1 MSRMTAFLLA
11 LLGLV
16 GVAGIHRFYTGK
28 VATGI
33 LWLVTGGALRSR
45 HGHRY
50 NPNRCRW
57 FPNERRPAAAIE
69 LKNGG

>member
-33 LWLVTGGALRSR
+33 LWLVTGGLFGVGTVIDIIRIAV
-45 HGHRY
+45 GG
-50 NPNRCRW
+50 
-57 FPNERRPAAAIE
+57 FPTKDGQR
-69 LKNGG
+69 LQ

>member
-33 LWLVTGGALRSR
+33 LWLVTGGLFGVGTVIDILRIVF
-45 HGHRY
+45 GG
-50 NPNRCRW
+50 
-57 FPNERRPAAAIE
+57 FPA
-69 LKNGG
+69 KNGQALQ

>member
-16 GVAGIHRFYTGK
+16 GVAGIHRFFTGK

-33 LWLVTGGALRSR
+33 LWLVTGGLFGVGTVIDIIRIAV
-45 HGHRY
+45 GG
-50 NPNRCRW
+50 
-57 FPNERRPAAAIE
+57 FPTKDGQR
-69 LKNGG
+69 LQ

>member
-33 LWLVTGGALRSR
+33 LWLVTWGLFGVGTVIDIIRIAVGG
-45 HGHRY
+45 
-50 NPNRCRW
+50 
-57 FPNERRPAAAIE
+57 FPTKDGQR
-69 LKNGG
+69 LQ

>member
-16 GVAGIHRFYTGK
+16 EVAGIHRFYTGK

-33 LWLVTGGALRSR
+33 LWLVTGGLFGVGTVIDIIRIAV
-45 HGHRY
+45 GG
-50 NPNRCRW
+50 
-57 FPNERRPAAAIE
+57 FPTKDGQR
-69 LKNGG
+69 LQ

>member
-33 LWLVTGGALRSR
+33 LWLVTGGLFGVGTVIDTIRIAV
-45 HGHRY
+45 GG
-50 NPNRCRW
+50 
-57 FPNERRPAAAIE
+57 FPTKDGQR
-69 LKNGG
+69 LQ

>member
-1 MSRMTAFLLA
+1 MTAFLLA

-33 LWLVTGGALRSR
+33 LWLVTGGLFGVGTVIDIIRIAV
-45 HGHRY
+45 GG
-50 NPNRCRW
+50 
-57 FPNERRPAAAIE
+57 FPTKDGQR
-69 LKNGG
+69 LQ